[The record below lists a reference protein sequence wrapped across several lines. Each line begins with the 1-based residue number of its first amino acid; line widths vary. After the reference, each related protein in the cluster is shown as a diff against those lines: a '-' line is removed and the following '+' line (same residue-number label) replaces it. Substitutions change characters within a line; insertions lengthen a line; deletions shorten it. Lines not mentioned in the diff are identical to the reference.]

1 MKERTIKY
9 YIETWGCQM
18 NEEDSE
24 KISGI
29 LKINNYAPT
38 DNEKEADIVIYNTCC
53 VRENAEQKV
62 YGHLGRLKN
71 QKKENPDLIIA
82 VTGCMTQQEGAAEK
96 MINKFRHVDI
106 ITGSFNSYKLPEY
119 ISRVKQSGETIVEV
133 WDKEK
138 GIVEGLPVDRKNDM
152 KAFVTIMYG
161 CDNFCSYCI
170 VPYVRGRERSR
181 TSEDIVKE
189 IEGLVALGYKEVTLL
204 GQNVNSYG
212 VGLDKKMNF
221 SDLLKIVNK
230 IEGIERVRFMTSHP
244 KDITE
249 ELIQTMSECDKVCEH
264 IHMALQSGSNRM
276 LDKMNRKYTREH
288 YINLVKRIKEVM
300 PEVSISTDIIVGYP
314 GETEEDFNETL
325 ALAEEVKFDA
335 AFTFLY
341 SPREG
346 TPAAK
351 LETKFIDEETKH
363 RRFSKLLNSINEI
376 VEMKN
381 KEYEG
386 KIVDVLVESASK
398 NDDSKLSGRTRTFK
412 LVTFEGSKDLIGQIV
427 DVKIVEAKPYSL
439 VGELV

>member
-1 MKERTIKY
+1 METRTMKY

-29 LKINNYAPT
+29 LKINNYEPT
-38 DNEKEADIVIYNTCC
+38 DNEKDADVIIYNTCC

-82 VTGCMTQQEGAAEK
+82 VTGCMTQQKDAAEK
-96 MINKFRHVDI
+96 MIKKFRHVDI

-119 ISRVKQSGETIVEV
+119 ISRVKHSGETVVEV

-181 TSEDIVKE
+181 EPEDIVKE
-189 IEGLVALGYKEVTLL
+189 IENLIAQGYKEVTLL

-212 VGLDKKMNF
+212 IGLERKMNF
-221 SDLLKIVNK
+221 SDLLKIVNN

-249 ELIQTMSECDKVCEH
+249 ELIQTMNECDKVCEH

-288 YINLVKRIKEVM
+288 YISLTKRIKEVM
-300 PEVSISTDIIVGYP
+300 PQVAISTDIIVGYP

-351 LETKFIDEETKH
+351 LEMDFIDEETKH
-363 RRFSKLLNSINEI
+363 RRFSKLLNSINQI
-376 VEMKN
+376 VETKN

-398 NDDSKLSGRTRTFK
+398 NDDSKISGRTRTFK

-427 DVKIVEAKPYSL
+427 NVKIVEAKPYSL